1 MPARIRSAHCACW
14 NCRRDRSAT
23 EPEPEPFSGHSYR
36 RRAHNRS
43 GDPTPLPQTA
53 TSGTP
58 QQVQHSDSPL
68 ASHDASAGY
77 LAVRDPDVGGAGG
90 DPTVCPVRD
99 LGEGFRVR
107 HDVRGAGRPDHRVH
121 DRPVLAEFWSI
132 PYLDSRAGQDA
143 WGRLLG
149 EGDAR
154 GIALVFLV
162 PRYRWRSGRCARVP
176 TVGSR
181 LRMPRAPENVDS
193 QDLSE

>member
-36 RRAHNRS
+36 RRAHNRF

-90 DPTVCPVRD
+90 VPTVCPVRD
-99 LGEGFRVR
+99 LGEGVRVR

-132 PYLDSRAGQDA
+132 PYLDSRAGQDD
-143 WGRLLG
+143 WGRMTGAGCWAKGMPAGSRWCSWCLDTAG
-149 EGDAR
+149 AR
-154 GIALVFLV
+154 GVVHAFLPSALDCVCRG
-162 PRYRWRSGRCARVP
+162 PR
-176 TVGSR
+176 
-181 LRMPRAPENVDS
+181 RM
-193 QDLSE
+193 